1 MGVRIQGSKH
11 CTRSRRPLS
20 LAHEQQQRGARRGA
34 GLLVWRRIS
43 QQQSAA
49 RAGRGFAQQLARQGS
64 VWGRAQRPA
73 ATAGG
78 GRVRRAVR
86 VGGHDARVVQVRVA
100 QGEHLDFLIPWSCAG
115 IRIE

>member
-1 MGVRIQGSKH
+1 
-11 CTRSRRPLS
+11 LD
-20 LAHEQQQRGARRGA
+20 
-34 GLLVWRRIS
+34 WRRIS

-73 ATAGG
+73 TTAGG

-86 VGGHDARVVQVRVA
+86 GGGHDARVVQVRVA